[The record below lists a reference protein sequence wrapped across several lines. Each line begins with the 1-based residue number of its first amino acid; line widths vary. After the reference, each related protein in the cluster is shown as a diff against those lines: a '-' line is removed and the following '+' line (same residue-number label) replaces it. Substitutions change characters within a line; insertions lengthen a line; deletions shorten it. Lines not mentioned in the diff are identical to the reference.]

1 MKTRKTR
8 SAGMQNLLYVAFCC
22 ALSLFAFTLN
32 ARVGHAQ
39 ERLPGAITQPFKLH
53 VDEIKRARASY
64 ATLPV
69 MPSILG
75 FFEIYETYGNGSR
88 KRLLNGPWRTG
99 TLPGHLTRDSGK
111 KYTISSRDAATGVSY
126 RITYKRAAEDELLVE
141 FKLQM
146 PVGVEKP
153 GIEFEICKLSGDVFK
168 GAKVQ
173 AVPGISGNSGIL
185 PLEPRPV
192 QNRFL
197 YNDKSEILVKGKVC
211 DIRIKDLAGGNSI
224 NIADF
229 RNIPWD
235 SKKSFHFYGGKKGLT
250 PGKEYQF
257 GYSIRFLPPSVARSS
272 ANAPHV
278 PDALV
283 AQTPDNLQRFLSV
296 TPKEYKTAEGCYLL
310 TPGEFIF
317 APVNDP
323 AQQMLVSEIKSI
335 TRLPIYA
342 RPLDRGQSGRGIY
355 IENLS
360 KANTLSHSL
369 PQEGFELIINPDR
382 VVVRGADAR
391 GCLYGTYALLGRIR
405 QDKGGWGIPCGT
417 VRDWPDLRTRGI
429 CVEMLSP
436 QRNDINL
443 FKRYVLAFSH
453 ARANLLIFHF
463 YPQHVVK
470 WNTGKGRNDWTPEQI
485 AEVADYARSLGMEVW
500 AGMVAKFD
508 ASAFPQLPML
518 QSANIYNPLEER
530 SYNFLFS
537 LYERIIASIKPTV
550 MLIGHDEVKGLSLYA
565 GKEPEKTGKLFAADI
580 RKLHDWLASRGVG
593 TAMWGDMLL
602 DDSRW
607 SGEVG
612 DANSN
617 NPVYNSGATH
627 LAIDHIPKDVKILDW
642 HYGEMP
648 GYRSIDYFRK
658 HGFQVYGSPWHFPRA
673 TKALAKSVKEYQ
685 GQGMIGTD
693 WGFWRTLSS
702 SATTLYA
709 PLCGWTNNCDIS
721 QDDVA
726 VMAANLRGKDPLPM
740 SMLRQVPVDLQPNCN
755 RSTWDV
761 SAGSGKGIFGVGP
774 QLDLRDLRPGNQI
787 RGGVTF
793 SLLPAEEGRRYN
805 CVAVMGGGNGLVNE
819 NRTSRIVVK
828 DQLAQQIAFLH
839 TAFLEEPQVNPRK
852 LGEYVIEF
860 QSGRQETV
868 SLTENVN
875 ITDVR
880 SSEGLRDNSWTFT
893 RSPDVLLDSVPGW
906 RGVSGIGLPLN
917 MQVFI
922 WRNPYPDEKITSIRL
937 RATEKQPKLHLALL
951 GVTLLQ

>member
-1 MKTRKTR
+1 MKTGKRPST
-8 SAGMQNLLYVAFCC
+8 GMQVLLSLAFCC
-22 ALSLFAFTLN
+22 ALSLLAFTFN
-32 ARVGHAQ
+32 VRVGHGR
-39 ERLPGAITQPFKLH
+39 ERLSGEITQPFKLH

-99 TLPGHLTRDSGK
+99 TLPGRLTRDPGN
-111 KYTISSRDAATGVSY
+111 KYTISSRDAATGASY

-141 FKLQM
+141 FNLQM

-153 GIEFEICKLSGDVFK
+153 GIEFEICKLSGDFFK
-168 GAKVQ
+168 GAVVQ
-173 AVPGISGNSGIL
+173 GVPGISGNPGIL

-211 DIRIKDLAGGNSI
+211 DIRIKDLSGDNSI

-235 SKKSFHFYGGKKGLT
+235 SKKSFHFYGGKNGLI
-250 PGKEYQF
+250 PGKEYRF
-257 GYSIRFLPPSVARSS
+257 GYSIRFLPPSVPGAGSK
-272 ANAPHV
+272 APPV
-278 PDALV
+278 PKAPGS
-283 AQTPDNLQRFLSV
+283 QTPDNLQRFLSV
-296 TPKEYKTAEGCYLL
+296 TPKEHETAEGCYPLA
-310 TPGEFIF
+310 PGEFVF

-323 AQQMLVSEIKSI
+323 VQEMLVAEIKSL

-342 RPLDRGQSGRGIY
+342 RPLDRSRTGRGIY

-360 KANTLSHSL
+360 TMNTPSHAL
-369 PQEGFELIINPDR
+369 PREGFELIIDPDR
-382 VVVRGADAR
+382 IVVRGADAR

-405 QDKGGWGIPCGT
+405 QDKGGWVIPCGT
-417 VRDWPDLRTRGI
+417 VRDWPDLQTRGI
-429 CVEMLSP
+429 CVEMLPP
-436 QRNDINL
+436 QRNDIDL
-443 FKRYVLAFSH
+443 FKRYLLAFSR
-453 ARANLLIFHF
+453 ARANLVIFHF
-463 YPQHVVK
+463 YPQQVLK
-470 WNTGKGRNDWTPEQI
+470 WNPGKVRNDWTPEQI

-500 AGMVAKFD
+500 AGMAAKFD

-530 SYNFLFS
+530 SYNFLYS
-537 LYERIIASIKPTV
+537 LYDRIIAAVKPTV

-565 GKEPEKTGKLFAADI
+565 GKTPEETGKLFAADI
-580 RKLHDWLASRGVG
+580 RKLHDWLASRSIG

-607 SGEVG
+607 AGEVG

-642 HYGEMP
+642 HYGERP

-658 HGFQVYGSPWHFPRA
+658 HGFQVYGSPWHDPRA
-673 TKALAKSVKEYQ
+673 AKALAKSVKESQ

-693 WGFWRTLSS
+693 WGFWRTLSPA
-702 SATTLYA
+702 ATTLYA
-709 PLCGWTNNCDIS
+709 QLCGWSTSCDIS

-726 VMAANLRGKDPLPM
+726 VMAANLRGEALLPM
-740 SMLRQVPVDLQPNCN
+740 SMLKQVPVDLQPNCN

-761 SAGSGKGIFGVGP
+761 SAVSGKGIFGAGP
-774 QLDLRDLRPGNQI
+774 QLDLRDLPPGNQI

-793 SLLPAEEGRRYN
+793 TLLPAEEGRRN
-805 CVAVMGGGNGLVNE
+805 NSVAVSGGGTGLLNE
-819 NRTSRIVVK
+819 NREQKIAVNG
-828 DQLAQQIAFLH
+828 QLAQQIAFLH
-839 TAFLEEPQVNPRK
+839 TVFLEEPQVNPRK
-852 LGEYVIEF
+852 LGEYIIEF
-860 QSGRQETV
+860 QGGRQETV
-868 SLTENVN
+868 SLMENVN

-880 SSEGLRDNSWTFT
+880 SSEGLRENSWTFT
-893 RSPDVLLDSVPGW
+893 RSPDVLSGSVPGW
-906 RGVSGIGLPLN
+906 RGVSSIGLPLN
-917 MQVFI
+917 LQVFI
-922 WRNPYPDEKITSIRL
+922 WRNPHSEDKIRSIRL
-937 RATEKQPKLHLALL
+937 RATGNQDGLQLVLL